1 MTILIQTNFID
12 KVVTRYNL
20 DVYSNTTNEQ
30 QCTRKRSCFLERY
43 FHLVIVAGPIGN
55 LFLIQLKLCCSVR
68 KKNNEELFVKS

>member
-30 QCTRKRSCFLERY
+30 QCMYLKAFLFPGKINPPCDRSRT
-43 FHLVIVAGPIGN
+43 N
-55 LFLIQLKLCCSVR
+55 W
-68 KKNNEELFVKS
+68 